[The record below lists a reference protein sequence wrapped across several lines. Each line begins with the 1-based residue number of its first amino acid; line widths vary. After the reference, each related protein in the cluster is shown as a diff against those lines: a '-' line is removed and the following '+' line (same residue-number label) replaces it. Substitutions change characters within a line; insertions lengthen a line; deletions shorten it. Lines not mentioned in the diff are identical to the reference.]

1 MIKYVKSKKM
11 EKSTPNVE
19 RADSGMRDA
28 LGEYPEPEEDF
39 YEKAL
44 QEAHEVF
51 EKGDFTVES
60 AHNAN
65 IRGMSVLVPDL
76 PLIRQRLEEYLPLE

>member
-19 RADSGMRDA
+19 RADSSMWDA

-51 EKGDFTVES
+51 EKRRFHGREC
-60 AHNAN
+60 
-65 IRGMSVLVPDL
+65 P
-76 PLIRQRLEEYLPLE
+76 

>member
-1 MIKYVKSKKM
+1 MF
-11 EKSTPNVE
+11 TPTGGTVTLFITWKE
-19 RADSGMRDA
+19 QIAVCGMRLA
-28 LGEYPEPEEDF
+28 NTRSRRKTF
-39 YEKAL
+39 TKKAL

-60 AHNAN
+60 AHSAN